1 MLGQFSQGLFPIY
14 VLPQSCNII
23 FNFYIFA
30 SILKYMKHYSKK
42 DINEMNRIYRLNLIN
57 SCTGYKSANL
67 IGTISTNKI
76 YNVAVFSSITH
87 LGSDPALLTFIV
99 RPTTVPRDTY
109 KNIIDTKQFT
119 VNHINVDDIEDAHH
133 TSSRYPEMISEFD
146 MTKLEKEFKTELPI
160 GVCHPGIHSPQTG
173 LVKNAP
179 NCYWLEKKPFQSD
192 LRKALGKEVFC
203 ENDGNCFA
211 LSEAIDGA
219 GKHYKI
225 VYGIILGS
233 GAGGGLVIDK
243 QIVSGPNGVAGE
255 WGHNQI
261 PYFAAKKENFNSNNA
276 REAEVESF
284 ISGLGMAKRFNKI
297 YGKNLKTNEI
307 FELNRRHDLDAERF
321 VDDFKLNLAM
331 SLSTIINILDPDAFI
346 FGGGVSN
353 EIDFLSEIENMVKKF
368 VIGKEYDGVFLKPK
382 FGDASG
388 VRGAA
393 RLGRRTTY

>member
-1 MLGQFSQGLFPIY
+1 MGATKIESV
-14 VLPQSCNII
+14 VLEEDGNEKHRSRTPCPKD
-23 FNFYIFA
+23 YL
-30 SILKYMKHYSKK
+30 SI
-42 DINEMNRIYRLNLIN
+42 
-57 SCTGYKSANL
+57 
-67 IGTISTNKI
+67 
-76 YNVAVFSSITH
+76 
-87 LGSDPALLTFIV
+87 
-99 RPTTVPRDTY
+99 
-109 KNIIDTKQFT
+109 
-119 VNHINVDDIEDAHH
+119 INVVKHLH
-133 TSSRYPEMISEFD
+133 Q
-146 MTKLEKEFKTELPI
+146 KLEKEFQKELPI

-179 NCYWLEKKPFQSD
+179 NCNWLEKKPFQSD

-243 QIVSGPNGVAGE
+243 KIVSGPNGLAGE

-261 PYFAAKKENFNSNNA
+261 PYFAAKKENFNSSNA

-284 ISGLGMAKRFNKI
+284 ISGLAMAKRFNKI
-297 YGKNLKTNEI
+297 YGKNLKTSEI

-321 VDDFKLNLAM
+321 IDEFKLNLAM
-331 SLSTIINILDPDAFI
+331 SLSAIINILDPDAFI

-353 EIDFLSEIENMVKKF
+353 EIDFLSEIESMVKKF
-368 VIGKEYDGVFLKPK
+368 VIGKEYDGIFLKPK
-382 FGDASG
+382 YGDASG

-393 RLGRRTTY
+393 RLGRRTIY

>member
-1 MLGQFSQGLFPIY
+1 MQIGIDVGATKIESV
-14 VLPQSCNII
+14 VLEGDGNE
-23 FNFYIFA
+23 
-30 SILKYMKHYSKK
+30 KHRSRTACPKDYLTIVNTIK
-42 DINEMNRIYRLNLIN
+42 DI
-57 SCTGYKSANL
+57 
-67 IGTISTNKI
+67 
-76 YNVAVFSSITH
+76 
-87 LGSDPALLTFIV
+87 
-99 RPTTVPRDTY
+99 
-109 KNIIDTKQFT
+109 
-119 VNHINVDDIEDAHH
+119 HH
-133 TSSRYPEMISEFD
+133 
-146 MTKLEKEFKTELPI
+146 KLEKEFQTELPI

-179 NCYWLEKKPFQSD
+179 NCNWLEKKPFQSD

-211 LSEAIDGA
+211 LSEAIDGS

-261 PYFAAKKENFNSNNA
+261 PYFAAKKENFDSNNA

-284 ISGLGMAKRFNKI
+284 ISGLGMAKRFNKM
-297 YGKNLKTNEI
+297 YGKNLKTSEI
-307 FELNRRHDLDAERF
+307 FEQNRKHELNAERF
-321 VDDFKLNLAM
+321 IDEFKLNLAM
-331 SLSTIINILDPDAFI
+331 SLSQIINILDPDVFI

-353 EIDFLSEIENMVKKF
+353 EIDFLSEIESMVKKF
-368 VIGKEYDGVFLKPK
+368 VIGNEYDGVFLKPK
-382 FGDASG
+382 YGDASG

>member
-1 MLGQFSQGLFPIY
+1 MQIGIDVGATKIESV
-14 VLPQSCNII
+14 VLEDDGNEKYRSRTSCPKDYLSII
-23 FNFYIFA
+23 
-30 SILKYMKHYSKK
+30 SIIK
-42 DINEMNRIYRLNLIN
+42 DI
-57 SCTGYKSANL
+57 
-67 IGTISTNKI
+67 
-76 YNVAVFSSITH
+76 H
-87 LGSDPALLTFIV
+87 
-99 RPTTVPRDTY
+99 
-109 KNIIDTKQFT
+109 Q
-119 VNHINVDDIEDAHH
+119 
-133 TSSRYPEMISEFD
+133 
-146 MTKLEKEFKTELPI
+146 KLEKEFQKELAI

-179 NCYWLEKKPFQSD
+179 NCNWLEKKPFQSD

-243 QIVSGPNGVAGE
+243 KIVSGPNGLAGE

-261 PYFAAKKENFNSNNA
+261 PYFAAKKENFNSSNA

-284 ISGLGMAKRFNKI
+284 ISGLAMAKRFNKI
-297 YGKNLKTNEI
+297 YGKNLKTSEI

-321 VDDFKLNLAM
+321 IDEFKLNLAM
-331 SLSTIINILDPDAFI
+331 SLSAIINILDPDAFV

-353 EIDFLSEIENMVKKF
+353 EIDFLSEIESMVKKF
-368 VIGKEYDGVFLKPK
+368 VIGKEYDGIFLKPK
-382 FGDASG
+382 YGDASG

-393 RLGRRTTY
+393 RLGRRTIY